1 MDSDIKYG
9 ITELPPIEK
18 PIKSI
23 KKYWGYMDTLF
34 ETDEYSVKKI
44 FMKSFRITG
53 FFV

>member
-23 KKYWGYMDTLF
+23 KTAYKPIKNCINTYKINKKQYKNLF
-34 ETDEYSVKKI
+34 KKI
-44 FMKSFRITG
+44 TH
-53 FFV
+53 